1 MKYTTLNN
9 YLKKRF
15 GKKVYKIA
23 LNGAFTCPNR
33 DGTID
38 TRGCIFCSKGGS
50 GDFAESPDLT
60 ITEQIENGKKRLE
73 KKIKNG
79 KYIAYFQAFTNTYA
93 PVERLR
99 TIYEE
104 AINHPDIVALSIGTR
119 PDCLGDDVLA
129 LLDELN
135 KIKPIFVELGLQ
147 TINEDTAKYIR
158 RGYTLEVYDKA
169 VADLH
174 KIGINVVTHI
184 ILGLPNE
191 SKEDMLNSVKYA
203 CKVTDG
209 IKLQLLHILKGTDLA
224 KDYEQGKFE
233 VLTLE
238 QYTEIIKECVQIIP
252 ENVVIHRLTGDG
264 AKKDL
269 IAPLWSADK
278 KTVLNT
284 INRALKEI

>member
-9 YLKKRF
+9 YLKERF
-15 GKKVYKIA
+15 GEKVYKIA
-23 LNGAFTCPNR
+23 LNGGFTCPNR

-119 PDCLGDDVLA
+119 PDCLGDDVLT

-191 SKEDMLNSVKYA
+191 SKEDMLNSIKYA

-238 QYTEIIKECVQIIP
+238 QYTEIIKECIQIIP